1 MRVFYWYC
9 KDYIYW
15 MLFLFLS
22 FLVFIFLSFL
32 YQLDIEILLYGTL
45 LCLFFF
51 LVLMGM
57 DFFRYKKRHDQR
69 VAIKTE
75 AIDQVLDLQDPTL
88 AGIEYQMLLQKVEQ
102 ARLDAINQK
111 EDEFQENMVYFT
123 LLIHQVKLPISAMQ
137 LLLEEENPSEENLKS
152 QLLRINQYTDI
163 VLAYLRKNASET
175 DFVFKEIDLDDAIR
189 QSIRYFASEF
199 IARNISLTFKET
211 HLFVLSDEKWLVF
224 VLEQILS
231 NALKYTKQHGQIKIY
246 LQGDRKLIIE
256 DNGIGIQA
264 SDLPRIFE
272 KGYTGYN
279 GRQDKKASG
288 LGLYLCKEI
297 CQKLSC
303 EISIDS
309 QPGCYTKV
317 GLKFDQSYKTVR

>member
-22 FLVFIFLSFL
+22 FLILSFLSFL

-88 AGIEYQMLLQKVEQ
+88 TGIEYQMLLQKVEQ
-102 ARLDAINQK
+102 ARLDAINK
-111 EDEFQENMVYFT
+111 NEEEFQEHMDYFT
-123 LLIHQVKLPISAMQ
+123 LWIHQVKLPISAMQ
-137 LLLEEENPSEENLKS
+137 LLLEEENPSKENLKS
-152 QLLRINQYTDI
+152 QLLRINQYTDM
-163 VLAYLRKNASET
+163 VLAYLRMNASET